1 MDVIKNDGGGEVRI
15 IMLRVASKGLT
26 MVHTFFCFF
35 LVSRNITMLIYR
47 KPWNV
52 TENQRCAH
60 LEEFTFNNS
69 RKLYKKNLQPENN
82 EERILSKEGKGSVL
96 CGFNEMI
103 LAEDEKKKLFV
114 VETDRL

>member
-1 MDVIKNDGGGEVRI
+1 MDVIKNDGGGGGENYNAKSCKQRI
-15 IMLRVASKGLT
+15 NNGTHIFL
-26 MVHTFFCFF
+26 FF

-103 LAEDEKKKLFV
+103 LAEDEKKKV
-114 VETDRL
+114 VCC

>member
-26 MVHTFFCFF
+26 MVHTFLCFF

-82 EERILSKEGKGSVL
+82 EERIL

-103 LAEDEKKKLFV
+103 LAEDEKKKV
-114 VETDRL
+114 VCC